1 MLLQGLPGL
10 LCLDVLPHAA
20 GVGVA
25 SVLRLERSGL
35 RTPCQNTSSAYGFT
49 VKGFLLLPPLRPLVL
64 ASPPVAWSG
73 LWGRPLLFSCSFPR
87 FFLPPLS

>member
-10 LCLDVLPHAA
+10 LCLEVLPHAA

-49 VKGFLLLPPLRPLVL
+49 VKGFLLLAPPAAPCPGL
-64 ASPPVAWSG
+64 ASCGLVGALGAPPFVFLS
-73 LWGRPLLFSCSFPR
+73 PSFS
-87 FFLPPLS
+87 PPFSA